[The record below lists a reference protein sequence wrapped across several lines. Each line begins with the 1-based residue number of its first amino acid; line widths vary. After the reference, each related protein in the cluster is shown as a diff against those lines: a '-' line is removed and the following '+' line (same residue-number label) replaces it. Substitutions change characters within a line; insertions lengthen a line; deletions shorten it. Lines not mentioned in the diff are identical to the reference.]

1 MDFSNFYTL
10 VLTIAI
16 VVLILVLSFF
26 GWIMSKQKQTDNSPK
41 LQTTCPDH
49 WTIVDING
57 KTYCQQPSVGNVNRG
72 DDNASKMPDNT
83 TVVPGYDSSDGFDFT
98 NASWSS
104 GGNTVCSKKK
114 WADSHG
120 IHWDTVT
127 NANYC

>member
-26 GWIMSKQKQTDNSPK
+26 GWTMSKQKQTDNSPK

-49 WTIVDING
+49 WTVVDING

-83 TVVPGYDSSDGFDFT
+83 TTITGYDINGFDFT

-104 GGNTVCSKKK
+104 GGNAVCSKKK

>member
-41 LQTTCPDH
+41 LQTSCPDH
-49 WTIVDING
+49 WTVVNDAG
-57 KTYCQQPSVGNVNRG
+57 KTYCQQPSVGNVNYG
-72 DDNASKMPDNT
+72 DSSANLMADNKT
-83 TVVPGYDSSDGFDFT
+83 QVPGFANNQFDFT
-98 NASWSS
+98 NSGWSS
-104 GGNTVCSKKK
+104 GGNSVCSKKK

>member
-83 TVVPGYDSSDGFDFT
+83 TVVPGYDSNGFDFT

-104 GGNTVCSKKK
+104 GGNAVCSKKK

-120 IHWDTVT
+120 IHWDTIT

>member
-41 LQTTCPDH
+41 LQTSCPDH
-49 WTIVDING
+49 WTVVDING

-83 TVVPGYDSSDGFDFT
+83 TVVPGYDSSNGFDFT

>member
-26 GWIMSKQKQTDNSPK
+26 GWTMTKQKQTDNFPK

-49 WTIVDING
+49 WTVVNNNG
-57 KTYCQQPSVGNVNRG
+57 KTYCQQPTAGNVNYG
-72 DDNASKMPDNT
+72 DSSANLMADNKTP
-83 TVVPGYDSSDGFDFT
+83 VPGYDTTNGFDFT
-98 NASWSS
+98 NAGWSS
-104 GGNTVCSKKK
+104 GGNAVCSKKK
-114 WADSHG
+114 WADSHT